1 MPRPTD
7 LSIDTQMTN
16 VTPSTSSSPT
26 SSTFKL
32 PLSAQESTQS
42 VPSTTHEP
50 PAGPNPS
57 IRLLFSFLSR
67 HDLLFLVAPAVF
79 CSACS
84 GAVAPFMTLVIGK
97 VFDSFAN
104 FPLTPN
110 PPESAKH
117 QLLHDVGMTAIELIG
132 LAIGTLTVKL
142 SATYI
147 ARA

>member
-1 MPRPTD
+1 
-7 LSIDTQMTN
+7 
-16 VTPSTSSSPT
+16 
-26 SSTFKL
+26 
-32 PLSAQESTQS
+32 
-42 VPSTTHEP
+42 
-50 PAGPNPS
+50 
-57 IRLLFSFLSR
+57 
-67 HDLLFLVAPAVF
+67 
-79 CSACS
+79 
-84 GAVAPFMTLVIGK
+84 MTLVIGK